1 MQMTPDQLEY
11 AISQYLDGTLAPLE
25 SAALEERLARDMAA
39 RELFGEY
46 QRLDGVVKNALP
58 EPDVDWS
65 AFSAR
70 LSDRLGEVDAPV
82 KHYRLTFA
90 RVGWMSAVA
99 ASLVV
104 AVGVAT
110 LMLRNHPADPDGR
123 VRPSG
128 GGELVVQGPSVEAS
142 TGPAVAEVT
151 IGAPQNTDAADAGW
165 QSYEALI
172 NRPSRI
178 VIGGADNSAQDGD
191 VAPY

>member
-25 SAALEERLARDMAA
+25 SAALEERLAGDADA

-58 EPDVDWS
+58 EPEVDWS
-65 AFSAR
+65 AFSAQLNNR
-70 LSDRLGEVDAPV
+70 MSDAEAPV
-82 KHYRLTFA
+82 KHYRFSFG
-90 RVGWMSAVA
+90 RIGWAAAVA
-99 ASLVV
+99 ASLLII
-104 AVGVAT
+104 VGIAA
-110 LMLRNHPADPDGR
+110 LMLRNRPGGVTPAHPT
-123 VRPSG
+123 G
-128 GGELVVQGPSVEAS
+128 GGELIVQGPSVEPS

-172 NRPSRI
+172 SRPSRV
-178 VIGGADNSAQDGD
+178 VIGGADNSAQDSD
-191 VAPY
+191 AAPY